1 MCPPGYACP
10 IQDQDVR
17 YYWKLYSLTYLLILC
32 VASLFS
38 LSCWSC
44 VCFFQRILSINHV
57 VIDNVCLDRTIRKSV
72 VSCFWHFV
80 YYRNLCP
87 NGTYSLGAQITCT
100 PCLPGSKCP
109 SISEGPTICPPGYFS
124 ERNAAECKLCEAG
137 KQCADPS
144 GKCILKKS
152 QDESIKQQ
160 VELED
165 FIHFLYLLAPE
176 PCPPGYYSSV
186 GWIICLPCKRGF
198 QCKEGSTTDSPPEG
212 WLSTH
217 FMFLHLCGKFIR
229 DLYKVQLEFKTEG
242 SILRKTHSSLKMMT
256 GSIVR
261 YGIYKYTYDWKVQ
274 IKWMQLKL

>member
-17 YYWKLYSLTYLLILC
+17 YYLKLYSWTSLLILC

-152 QDESIKQQ
+152 QDEKYQ
-160 VELED
+160 VT
-165 FIHFLYLLAPE
+165 
-176 PCPPGYYSSV
+176 
-186 GWIICLPCKRGF
+186 GWIRRFYTLPVSFSSWALSSWVLLKCWLDNLPSMQKRF
-198 QCKEGSTTDSPPEG
+198 PVQRRFNYRQSTWRSVKH
-212 WLSTH
+212 L
-217 FMFLHLCGKFIR
+217 LHVSSFVWQVYR
-229 DLYKVQLEFKTEG
+229 DLKKVQLEFKTKG
-242 SILRKTHSSLKMMT
+242 SMLRKLRK
-256 GSIVR
+256 
-261 YGIYKYTYDWKVQ
+261 WKWWQ
-274 IKWMQLKL
+274 DQ